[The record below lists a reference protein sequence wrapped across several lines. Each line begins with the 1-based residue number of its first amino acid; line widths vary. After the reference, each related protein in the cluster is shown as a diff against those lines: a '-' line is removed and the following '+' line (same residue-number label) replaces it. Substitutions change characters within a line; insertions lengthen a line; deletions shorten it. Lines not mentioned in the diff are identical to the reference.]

1 MMTENT
7 NESITALCE
16 QLATALQAKQLKLA
30 SAESCTGG
38 LIAKT
43 CTDLAGSSNW
53 FEAAIV
59 SYSNASKHRLLG
71 VDEALISTH
80 GAVSEKVV
88 LAMLQGL
95 FDHTDAD
102 IGVAVSGI
110 AGPGG
115 GSAEKPVGTVWLSYG
130 LRNQAAHSELL
141 RLDGERVEIREKT
154 LKIAIK
160 SLIKI
165 VNG

>member
-1 MMTENT
+1 MKPNT
-7 NESITALCE
+7 NETVPELCQ
-16 QLATALQAKQLKLA
+16 QLATALLAKQLKLA

-43 CTDLAGSSNW
+43 CTDLPGSSNW

-59 SYSNASKHRLLG
+59 SYSNASKQRLLG
-71 VDEALISTH
+71 VDESLINTH
-80 GAVSEKVV
+80 GAVSEEVV

-95 FDHTDAD
+95 FDNTDAD

-115 GSAEKPVGTVWLSYG
+115 GSEEKPVGTVWLSYG
-130 LRNQAAHSELL
+130 QRGAMPETRLL
-141 RLDGERVEIREKT
+141 YLPGDRAQVRESTLITT
-154 LKIAIK
+154 LKI
-160 SLIKI
+160 LIEK
-165 VNG
+165 V

>member
-1 MMTENT
+1 MSQTT
-7 NESITALCE
+7 NESISALCE
-16 QLATALQAKQLKLA
+16 QLATVLLAKQLKLA

-43 CTDLAGSSNW
+43 CTDLPGSSDW

-71 VDEALISTH
+71 VAEDLIATR
-80 GAVSEKVV
+80 GAVSEEVV

-95 FDHTDAD
+95 FAHTDAD
-102 IGVAVSGI
+102 IGIAVSGI

-115 GSAEKPVGTVWLSYG
+115 GSVEKPVGTVWLSYG
-130 LRNQAAHSELL
+130 RRDAKPETLLLNLPGDRAH
-141 RLDGERVEIREKT
+141 VRENT
-154 LKIAIK
+154 LTTSLKI
-160 SLIKI
+160 LIEK
-165 VNG
+165 VKD

>member
-1 MMTENT
+1 MNQNT
-7 NESITALCE
+7 NANIYELCE

-43 CTDLAGSSNW
+43 CTDLPGSSNW

-59 SYSNASKHRLLG
+59 SYSNASKQRLLG
-71 VDEALISTH
+71 VDAALIDTH
-80 GAVSEKVV
+80 GAVSEQVV

-95 FDHTDAD
+95 FDNTDAD
-102 IGVAVSGI
+102 LGIAVSGI

-130 LRNQAAHSELL
+130 QRDSRPETLL
-141 RLDGERVEIREKT
+141 LHLPGDRALVRENT
-154 LKIAIK
+154 LITSLKI
-160 SLIKI
+160 LIKK
-165 VNG
+165 VKN

>member
-1 MMTENT
+1 MNQTTTET
-7 NESITALCE
+7 IPALCE
-16 QLATALQAKQLKLA
+16 QLATALQAQQLKLA

-59 SYSNASKHRLLG
+59 SYSNASKQRLLG
-71 VDEALISTH
+71 VGEDLISAH
-80 GAVSEKVV
+80 GAVSEQVV

-95 FDHTDAD
+95 FVNTDAD
-102 IGVAVSGI
+102 IGIAVSGI

-115 GSAEKPVGTVWLSYG
+115 GSEDKPVGTVWLSYG
-130 LRNQAAHSELL
+130 RRNAMPETRLL
-141 RLDGERVEIREKT
+141 HLSGDRAQVREST
-154 LKIAIK
+154 LITALKI
-160 SLIKI
+160 LIEK
-165 VNG
+165 VEY